1 MNCAPEYLEVAE
13 GTKRLSPHC
22 SVRNKAFPSAVC
34 SNGMRGKMWQAVE
47 ANGIDARQRVTGQRG
62 DAGEAKGKTCRT

>member
-1 MNCAPEYLEVAE
+1 MPEYLEVE
-13 GTKRLSPHC
+13 GTKRLSRHC

-47 ANGIDARQRVTGQRG
+47 ANGIDARRRVTGQRG
-62 DAGEAKGKTCRT
+62 DAGEAKGKTRRI